1 MFAPGSS
8 RSLPPLLPYRFT
20 FLAVL
25 LVAQLSSFTGRASAS
40 EGWGIVVDP
49 KGAVSFTDLPSETV
63 WKILPGS
70 REKIAIDKHTRALV
84 LGADGKLYG
93 SEPAPEAAVWAID
106 REGSL
111 SYVVPPS
118 TNLPMD
124 LEAFTL
130 DAQGAIYSTS
140 AGSGTVVLQK
150 RGPGGRIE
158 TVAGGGRGHADG
170 KGSAARFQ
178 GIDGMAWGPDG
189 RLYVADG
196 PYVRTVTVDGT
207 VATLGGGAMTKTEG
221 DTEGDE
227 DLLGL
232 AVAADGTVYAAAYGE
247 RRVIV
252 IPPGGR
258 ARTLVR
264 TGRFWSPAGVAAAG
278 GDLYLLEHLGGPLA
292 FAADLEVGPYARVR
306 KLSPAGGN
314 PTVLTTLWGGNTVA
328 GAGGLTLL
336 LLVGFF
342 LLRRKRRDRYGAG
355 RRIRL

>member
-1 MFAPGSS
+1 MYAPGSS

-25 LVAQLSSFTGRASAS
+25 LVAQLSSFTGHASGS
-40 EGWGIVVDP
+40 QGWGIVVDP

-70 REKIAIDKHTRALV
+70 REKIAIDKHTRSLV

-106 REGSL
+106 RDGSL

-124 LEAFTL
+124 LQAFTL
-130 DAQGAIYSTS
+130 DAKGAIYSTS
-140 AGSGTVVLQK
+140 AGSGTVVLQR

-170 KGSAARFQ
+170 KGSAAKFQ

-189 RLYVADG
+189 RLYVTDG
-196 PYVRTVTVDGT
+196 PYVRTVTADGT
-207 VATLGGGAMTKTEG
+207 VETLGGGAMTKTEG
-221 DTEGDE
+221 DE

-232 AVAADGTVYAAAYGE
+232 AVAQDGTVYAADFGQ

-258 ARTLVR
+258 ARTLMR
-264 TGRFWSPAGVAAAG
+264 TGRFWSPAGVATAG

-306 KLSPAGGN
+306 RLSPAGAGGN
-314 PTVLTTLWGGNTVA
+314 PAVLTTLWGGNTIA
-328 GAGGLTLL
+328 GAGVLAIL

-342 LLRRKRRDRYGAG
+342 LLRRKRRDRFGAG
-355 RRIRL
+355 RRLRL